1 MKSKIGMSI
10 FIIVLVFIG
19 VISGVYVNNNFLQ
32 VNQAYGVEKE
42 LVEEDIETVALEP
55 FLSNIGT
62 GKVGGSKYISL
73 SISVEVSGEDDA
85 TLIEEK
91 MDRVRDSVQGYL
103 IKQTEEDINNQE
115 QFKNGLMGNIND
127 SLGRNIVV
135 GILITDRVIQ

>member
-1 MKSKIGMSI
+1 MKSKIGMGLT
-10 FIIVLVFIG
+10 IIVLVFIG
-19 VISGVYVNNNFLQ
+19 VISGVYVSDNFLQ

-62 GKVGGSKYISL
+62 GEVGGSKYIRL

-103 IKQTEEDINNQE
+103 IKQTEKDINNQE

-127 SLGRNIVV
+127 SLGEDIVR

>member
-1 MKSKIGMSI
+1 MKSKIGMGLT
-10 FIIVLVFIG
+10 IIVLVFIG
-19 VISGVYVNNNFLQ
+19 VISGVYVSNNFLQ
-32 VNQAYGVEKE
+32 ENQDYGVEKE

-62 GKVGGSKYISL
+62 GKVGRSKYIRL

-103 IKQTEEDINNQE
+103 IKQTEEDINKQE
-115 QFKNGLMGNIND
+115 QFKNGLKEGIND
-127 SLGRNIVV
+127 SLGEDIVV

>member
-1 MKSKIGMSI
+1 MKSKIGMGLT
-10 FIIVLVFIG
+10 IIVLVFIG
-19 VISGVYVNNNFLQ
+19 VISGVYVSDNFLQ

-55 FLSNIGT
+55 FLSNIVT
-62 GKVGGSKYISL
+62 CLVGGSKYIRL

-103 IKQTEEDINNQE
+103 IKQTEKDINNQE

-127 SLGRNIVV
+127 SLGEDIVR